1 MAPRL
6 RGTFDLAPSVS
17 RQDRAFR
24 FSADRKCDDTTGE
37 TTTNMVVESRFF
49 IFPDQIQSAES
60 TLEYGNLSV
69 N

>member
-1 MAPRL
+1 MAS
-6 RGTFDLAPSVS
+6 LAPSVS

-49 IFPDQIQSAES
+49 IFPDQIQALHLRLKMEIHP
-60 TLEYGNLSV
+60 V
-69 N
+69 D

>member
-37 TTTNMVVESRFF
+37 TTTNMVVESRFLF
-49 IFPDQIQSAES
+49 SPTKYRAR
-60 TLEYGNLSV
+60 NLRLSMEIYL
-69 N
+69 